1 MIAESDA
8 ARAAYVKRFYGVG
21 DELSTHY
28 DLVLNSD
35 SLPIEL
41 MSDLVARAA
50 TIA

>member
-1 MIAESDA
+1 
-8 ARAAYVKRFYGVG
+8 VG

-35 SLPIEL
+35 SLSVEL

-50 TIA
+50 VIA